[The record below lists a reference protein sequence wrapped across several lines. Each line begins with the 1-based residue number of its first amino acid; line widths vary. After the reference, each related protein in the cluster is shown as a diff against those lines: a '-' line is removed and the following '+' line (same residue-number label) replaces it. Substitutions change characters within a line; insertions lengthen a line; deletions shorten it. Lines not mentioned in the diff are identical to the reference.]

1 MVKTLDEA
9 ILLNTSKYSETSVIA
24 TLFSSQHG
32 VIKGL
37 IKGALSPKNK
47 YIYMQGNILNFQKNA
62 RLNEQLGNITANL
75 LSSNLANIFNSPIK
89 LLMLNSVCLMLNNLL
104 PVDEKNTN
112 LYNTAK
118 SFILNAINS
127 TNYIQNYLWLEL
139 EVLKEI
145 GYGLNLSKCIVSG
158 DTQNLHYVSPKT
170 GNAVSYSV
178 GEPYKDKLFLL
189 PCVLLKPIMEEPNKE
204 NIINAFKIT
213 THFFNAFTKEYNKSL
228 PNIREE
234 LVLKMVNTAKI

>member
-1 MVKTLDEA
+1 MVKTFDEA

-24 TLFSSQHG
+24 TLFSLQHG

-62 RLNEQLGNITANL
+62 RIEEQLGNITANL
-75 LSSNLANIFNSPIK
+75 LHSNLANIFNNPTK

-127 TNYIQNYLWLEL
+127 TNYIQNYLWMEL
-139 EVLKEI
+139 EILKAI
-145 GYGLNLSKCIVSG
+145 GYGLNLTKCIVSG
-158 DTQNLHYVSPKT
+158 DTQNLYYVSPKT
-170 GNAVSYSV
+170 GNAVSYIV
-178 GEPYKDKLFLL
+178 GEPYKDKLFVL
-189 PCVLLKPIMEEPNKE
+189 PYVLLDTIVEDPNKE
-204 NIINAFKIT
+204 NIINAFKIIT
-213 THFFNAFTKEYNKSL
+213 YFFNSFAKEYNKTI